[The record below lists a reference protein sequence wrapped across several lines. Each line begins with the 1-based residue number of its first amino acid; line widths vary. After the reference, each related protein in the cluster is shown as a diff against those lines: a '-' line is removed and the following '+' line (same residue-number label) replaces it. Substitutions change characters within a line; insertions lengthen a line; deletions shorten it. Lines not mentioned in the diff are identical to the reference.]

1 MTVDDLNKVVRKLI
15 RDVMGLP
22 EDSIRPA
29 NQQAPTGKKDEPFG
43 TVLITVVDST
53 GEDDRL
59 LASEAAPSNNVVE
72 SIAGQRRFTA
82 SVQFFRKG
90 AQTLAERLPTRLSFS
105 SSAEKMQA
113 LGLGFIRASP
123 AKDLTAVIDAD
134 WEQRA
139 QIDLEFHVMAVE
151 TDIVPTYGTFPIET
165 TVDSST
171 SSSEVTAP

>member
-15 RDVMGLP
+15 REVLGLP
-22 EDSIRPA
+22 ENSMRPA
-29 NQQAPTGKKDEPFG
+29 NQQAPTGKKDESIG
-43 TVLITVVDST
+43 TVLITVLNST
-53 GEDDRL
+53 GQDDRL
-59 LASEAAPSNNVVE
+59 LENEAVPSNNVLE

-82 SVQFFRKG
+82 SVQFFRQG
-90 AQTLAERLPTRLSFS
+90 AYTLAERLPTRLAFS
-105 SSAEKMQA
+105 RSVEKMQA
-113 LGLGFIRASP
+113 LGLGYIGASA

-151 TDIVPTYGTFPIET
+151 TDSVPTYGTFPIET